1 MDAKSIVEHNP
12 KIKLNN
18 GQLIPQIGLGVYKL
32 NGGEAEPL
40 LLSAFEAG
48 YRRIDTAAFYG
59 NEPEVGNA
67 VRNSGLAR
75 EEIFV
80 TTKIWKDDHGY
91 DRALEA
97 IDESLAR
104 LNIDYIDM
112 LLIHWPS
119 PKLNKFVDTWA
130 AFQKAQESG
139 KIRGIGVSNFQPTHL
154 ENLLAAGGTV
164 PALNQVELHP
174 GLQQTQVR
182 EFDSKHGIA
191 TEAWSPL
198 ARGRFNEDA
207 VIQNICAKHNRSA
220 TQVIVRWHLQ
230 LGNLVIP
237 KTATPSRLQGNISV
251 FDFELDDTDMAAI
264 ATLDS
269 GLRTGPDPEEF

>member
-1 MDAKSIVEHNP
+1 MDSQSIVEQNP

-18 GQLIPQIGLGVYKL
+18 GQLIPQVGLGVYKVA
-32 NGGEAEPL
+32 GESAEPL
-40 LLSAFEAG
+40 IIEAFEAG

-59 NEPEVGNA
+59 NEPEVGAA

-91 DRALEA
+91 DRALAA
-97 IDESLAR
+97 IDESLDR
-104 LNIDYIDM
+104 LDIEYIDM

-119 PKLNKFVDTWA
+119 PALNKFVDTWA
-130 AFQKAQESG
+130 AFQKAQELG
-139 KIRGIGVSNFQPTHL
+139 KIRGIGVSNFQPAHL
-154 ENLLAAGGTV
+154 EQLLAAGGTV
-164 PALNQVELHP
+164 PAINQIELHP
-174 GLQQTQVR
+174 GLQQADVR
-182 EFDSKHGIA
+182 GFNSAHGIL

-198 ARGRFNEDA
+198 ARGRFNDSD
-207 VIQNICAKHNRSA
+207 VITQIMSKHNRSA
-220 TQVIVRWHLQ
+220 TQVIVRWHVQ

-237 KTATPSRLQGNISV
+237 KTATASRLQGNISV
-251 FDFELDDTDMAAI
+251 FDFKLDDEDMAAI

-269 GLRTGPDPEEF
+269 GLRTGPHPEEF